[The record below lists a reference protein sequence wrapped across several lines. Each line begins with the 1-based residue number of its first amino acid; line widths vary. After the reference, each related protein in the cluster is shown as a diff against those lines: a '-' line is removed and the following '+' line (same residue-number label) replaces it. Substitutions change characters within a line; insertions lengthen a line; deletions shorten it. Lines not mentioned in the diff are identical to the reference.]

1 MIGSVYDF
9 STREFNYFRLPS
21 KSQLG
26 LSFGGPT
33 RAPSGYGSPI
43 GEAPES
49 LGMPLPDGATF
60 IGSGPVPKGIV
71 CRQGS
76 SALGG
81 LGDVTV
87 STSTTTVVAVLGTL
101 GLFAGAAVTVW
112 ALSKSKPGKWLRKK
126 LWD

>member
-1 MIGSVYDF
+1 MIGSVFDF
-9 STREFNYFRLPS
+9 ETREFNYFRLPS

-49 LGMPLPDGATF
+49 LGMPLPEGATF

-71 CRQGS
+71 CRQGN

-81 LGDVTV
+81 LGADGLTVSVGIPTVVTV
-87 STSTTTVVAVLGTL
+87 
-101 GLFAGAAVTVW
+101 AVTLVGVYFLGKTGVGRWLGKKVW
-112 ALSKSKPGKWLRKK
+112 G
-126 LWD
+126 

>member
-9 STREFNYFRLPS
+9 ETREFNYFRLPS

-81 LGDVTV
+81 LGDAGDGLTV
-87 STSTTTVVAVLGTL
+87 SVGVPTALTVAATLVGVYFLGKTGVGRWL
-101 GLFAGAAVTVW
+101 GKKVW
-112 ALSKSKPGKWLRKK
+112 G
-126 LWD
+126 